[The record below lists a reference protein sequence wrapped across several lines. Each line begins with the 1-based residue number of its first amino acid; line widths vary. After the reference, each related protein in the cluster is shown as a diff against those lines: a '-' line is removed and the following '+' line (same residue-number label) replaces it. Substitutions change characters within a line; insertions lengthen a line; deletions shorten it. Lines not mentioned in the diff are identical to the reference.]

1 MNPFTYVA
9 MFGFLPL
16 SLWLFG
22 KYPPR
27 VAAAAVFVIGWS
39 FLPCAEFIIPVLPDY
54 TKVSA
59 IGLAA
64 LLGLYMK
71 DPKILSTFKPGL
83 IDVPMVC
90 WCAAPFISSMTN
102 GLGAWDGSSV
112 ALQQF
117 TEWGIPYFVGR
128 LYFGE
133 LEALKILGIGMFA
146 GALVLAPLAV
156 FEIIMSPQLH
166 IMLYGWYPHDFSQT
180 KRGGGYRPSIF
191 MHHGL
196 ELAIWMM
203 AGLFLG
209 WQLFLQKVITREV
222 PLLKVPVLPAVM
234 FLTVVT
240 VGCKSSGA
248 LMLFFFAMVVFLSS
262 RILRSSLP
270 FFLLLAIPVLYMNL
284 RATGAWDGQSLI
296 DAAERATGSAER
308 AESLSYR
315 IHNETMLVEKAHER
329 QIFGWSGYRRSFVTN
344 DEGEYIS
351 VPDGMWILT
360 FGKYGLFGLTSLT
373 AVLLLAPL
381 LFAIKWPASTWGD
394 PLVAP
399 AAAFAVLLG
408 VTMIDDLL
416 NAMYNPVMMLAAGG
430 LSSLV
435 TLPQR
440 VRSTADLA
448 LAAAGGGPVGP
459 AIPATRVI

>member
-1 MNPFTYVA
+1 MSPLTYVA
-9 MFGFLPL
+9 MFGFVPFA
-16 SLWLFG
+16 LWLFG

-27 VAAAAVFVIGWS
+27 IAVAAVFVVGWS
-39 FLPCAEFIIPVLPDY
+39 FLPQAEFIFPVIPDY

-59 IGLAA
+59 LGLAA
-64 LLGLYMK
+64 VIALYVK
-71 DPKILSTFKPGL
+71 DPKILKTFHFHAVD
-83 IDVPMVC
+83 IPMIC
-90 WCAAPFISSMTN
+90 WCVAPFFSSVTN
-102 GLGAWDGSSV
+102 GLGAWDGTS
-112 ALQQF
+112 AILQQVF
-117 TEWGIPYFVGR
+117 EWGVPYFVGR

-133 LEALKILGIGMFA
+133 LEAMKILGIGMFL
-146 GALVLAPLAV
+146 GALVLAPLAL

-209 WQLFLQKVITREV
+209 WQLFMQKVVTKVV
-222 PLLKVPVLPAVM
+222 PLLKVPLFPALL
-234 FLTVVT
+234 FLTLVT
-240 VGCKSSGA
+240 VACKSSGA
-248 LMLFFFAMVVFLSS
+248 LMLFFFAMGVFLASKF
-262 RILRSSLP
+262 LKTSLP
-270 FFLLLAIPVLYMNL
+270 FFLLMALPLLYMNL
-284 RATGAWDGQSLI
+284 RATGVWDGQSLI

-308 AESLSYR
+308 AESLAYR
-315 IHNETMLVEKAHER
+315 IHNETMLVEKARER
-329 QIFGWSGYRRSFVTN
+329 QLFGWSGYRRSFVTN

-360 FGKYGLFGLTSLT
+360 FGKNGLFGLTAL
-373 AVLLLAPL
+373 AAAILLGPL
-381 LFAIKWPASTWGD
+381 LFALKWPARTWGD

-399 AAAFAVLLG
+399 AAAFSVLLG
-408 VTMIDDLL
+408 VTMIDNLF

-435 TLPQR
+435 SRPQR
-440 VRSTADLA
+440 VRSSADLA
-448 LAAAGGGPVGP
+448 RLETGVVAMP
-459 AIPATRVI
+459 ARLATRVI